1 MPVHVACG
9 RSCLAARERYA
20 ACIDAARLSANTR
33 PSHAAEIRLARRAAC
48 RIDRGET
55 GFGTNVSPVS
65 VHAHARRIES
75 WSAGFSA
82 RGYLLSLPW
91 STRHTAP
98 LWRKRH
104 GKRPGGSLF
113 PLSPAFKRRLTRAA
127 WRVSRLGKT
136 GVTVT
141 RACTYVSK
149 PRPSPRIVGR
159 RFVPP
164 AISTQDRRQDVSDP
178 GSGTRRDPGPRP
190 GGSLTSWLAVW
201 QPPTLPFGE
210 EHVVPIAGCRRTHAS
225 SAAPRGRHVR
235 RQSIGETCA
244 WTAGCLSG
252 RNDDAAR
259 DVRRTWRAADGSRCA
274 A

>member
-1 MPVHVACG
+1 MPCRLTPEGRSRPAPRVPVHVACG

-91 STRHTAP
+91 STRHTAA
-98 LWRKRH
+98 LWWKRH

-164 AISTQDRRQDVSDP
+164 AISTQDRRQDVRTPGLERKPVP
-178 GSGTRRDPGPRP
+178 GSVPGVAHVLAGGVAATYAALWRGARGADRGVPPHPRVTRRATR
-190 GGSLTSWLAVW
+190 SARETA
-201 QPPTLPFGE
+201 
-210 EHVVPIAGCRRTHAS
+210 EHRRDLCLDSRVPLRTK
-225 SAAPRGRHVR
+225 
-235 RQSIGETCA
+235 
-244 WTAGCLSG
+244 
-252 RNDDAAR
+252 
-259 DVRRTWRAADGSRCA
+259 
-274 A
+274 

>member
-1 MPVHVACG
+1 MSLPSQSTRVRV
-9 RSCLAARERYA
+9 
-20 ACIDAARLSANTR
+20 RLIV
-33 PSHAAEIRLARRAAC
+33 EC
-48 RIDRGET
+48 RI
-55 GFGTNVSPVS
+55 
-65 VHAHARRIES
+65 
-75 WSAGFSA
+75 FSA
-82 RGYLLSLPW
+82 RIHASPCPG
-91 STRHTAP
+91 RQGHTAA

-113 PLSPAFKRRLTRAA
+113 PLSPLFKPRLTRAA

-178 GSGTRRDPGPRP
+178 GSGTRRGLGPRP
-190 GGSLTSWLAVW
+190 GGSLTSWLPVW
-201 QPPTLPFGE
+201 QPPALPFGE
-210 EHVVPIAGCRRTHAS
+210 KRLVTIAGCRRTHAS
-225 SAAPRGRHVR
+225 RAAPRGRHVR

-244 WTAGCLSG
+244 WTTGCLSG